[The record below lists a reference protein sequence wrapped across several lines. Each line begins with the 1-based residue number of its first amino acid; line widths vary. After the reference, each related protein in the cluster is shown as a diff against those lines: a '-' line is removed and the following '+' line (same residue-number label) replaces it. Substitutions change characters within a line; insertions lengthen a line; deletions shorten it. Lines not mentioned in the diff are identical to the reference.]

1 MPSIPRQQL
10 AALAALVARWTGLHF
25 PPERYAE
32 LERGLVRAAR
42 DFGHAGTTSF
52 VNFCLTTPSLTAD
65 QVQALAWH
73 LTIGET
79 YFLRG
84 SQAFDVLEHEVLPE
98 FLLSRKD
105 DERQLRLWSAGC
117 AGGEEPYSLAISV
130 SRLLPNPRDWNT
142 TILATDINTR
152 ALHKA
157 SEGVYG
163 SWSFRDTPDWLR
175 PQFFDKT
182 AAGDWAIRP
191 EIKRQVTFSYLNLA
205 ADPYPSLATNTNAMD
220 IIFCRNVLMY
230 FGADTMR
237 RVVGRLFDA
246 LRDGGYLFV
255 APSEASHEFFP
266 QFERVASRGEIFYR
280 KIGARH
286 GAGAP
291 RGERHPRGER
301 SVSSVARTGVPARP
315 AVVAAAMKTGGG
327 TTECPPARQ
336 PAAAQPSTFV
346 SQSPRPVSPAASRV
360 KPKPAA
366 ARQAAAGRSPAEGRK
381 AASAA
386 GAPAALAAAAR
397 RAANEGRLR
406 EALTRCEDAIGAD
419 KLSADYRYLYATIL
433 AELDR
438 EDDAVKALNSTLYL
452 DPGFVLAH
460 FLYGNIAR
468 RRARADE
475 AESHFRTTLALLE
488 ELSPDCVLPE
498 SEGMTAGKLAEIVK
512 SVIELEAAP

>member
-1 MPSIPRQQL
+1 MPAIPRQQL
-10 AALAALVARWTGLHF
+10 VVLAGLVDRWTGLHF
-25 PPERYAE
+25 PVERSAE

-42 DFGHAGTTSF
+42 DFGYPNTTSF

-65 QVQALAWH
+65 QVQTLAWH

-84 SQAFDVLEHEVLPE
+84 TQAFDVLEHEILPE
-98 FLLSRKD
+98 FLAARRN

-130 SRLLPNPRDWNT
+130 TRLLPNPRGWTT

-163 SWSFRDTPDWLR
+163 NWSFRDTPGWLR
-175 PQFFDKT
+175 PQFFDET
-182 AAGDWAIRP
+182 SSGDWAIRP

-230 FGADTMR
+230 FRPDTMR
-237 RVVGRLFDA
+237 RVVERLHDA

-280 KIGARH
+280 KVGAGHCAGSGH
-286 GAGAP
+286 GAGARP
-291 RGERHPRGER
+291 GERHSHSATPAAAPHAHAGVTAAHGTGKRTPAWRPAAGPSRKPTAQSAATTTRPAPR
-301 SVSSVARTGVPARP
+301 ARP
-315 AVVAAAMKTGGG
+315 KSPNVHAAVEGRAAAASVAAAT
-327 TTECPPARQ
+327 
-336 PAAAQPSTFV
+336 
-346 SQSPRPVSPAASRV
+346 
-360 KPKPAA
+360 
-366 ARQAAAGRSPAEGRK
+366 
-381 AASAA
+381 
-386 GAPAALAAAAR
+386 LAAAAR

-406 EALTRCEDAIGAD
+406 EALASCEEAIAAD
-419 KLSADYRYLYATIL
+419 KLSAGYRYLYATIL
-433 AELDR
+433 AELDQ
-438 EDDAVKALNSTLYL
+438 EDDAVKALKSTLYL

-468 RRARADE
+468 RRARAGE

>member
-1 MPSIPRQQL
+1 MAAIPRQQL
-10 AALAALVARWTGLHF
+10 VALASLVDRWTGLHF
-25 PPERYAE
+25 PAERSAE
-32 LERGLVRAAR
+32 LERGLVRAAK
-42 DFGHAGTTSF
+42 DFGYPNTTSF
-52 VNFCLTTPSLTAD
+52 VNFCLTTSSLTPD
-65 QVQALAWH
+65 QVQTLAWH

-84 SQAFDVLEHEVLPE
+84 TQAFDVLEHEVLPE
-98 FLLSRKD
+98 RLEARRN

-130 SRLLPNPRDWNT
+130 TRLLPNPQGWTT

-163 SWSFRDTPDWLR
+163 SWSFRDTPGWLR

-182 AAGDWAIRP
+182 PSGDWAIRP

-230 FGADTMR
+230 FRADTMR
-237 RVVGRLFDA
+237 RVVARLFDA

-280 KIGARH
+280 KLGAGHAAGAR
-286 GAGAP
+286 P
-291 RGERHPRGER
+291 GERHSHPATPA
-301 SVSSVARTGVPARP
+301 VAPARP
-315 AVVAAAMKTGGG
+315 SAGSTTAPGNGRRAPAWRPAAAPSH
-327 TTECPPARQ
+327 EPASQ
-336 PAAAQPSTFV
+336 PAATTTRPA
-346 SQSPRPVSPAASRV
+346 PRAKPKSVAAHPAVEGRAAAASG
-360 KPKPAA
+360 AA
-366 ARQAAAGRSPAEGRK
+366 AP
-381 AASAA
+381 
-386 GAPAALAAAAR
+386 LAAAAR

-406 EALTRCEDAIGAD
+406 EALTSCEEAIGAD
-419 KLSADYRYLYATIL
+419 KLSAGYRYLYATIL